1 MRRIACMILMVA
13 FAATGLIASPCFQIY
28 AKELSVASDKKVTGF
43 QFPESVAYDP
53 HAKVLY
59 ISQFG
64 SELKPTLKDGK
75 GKISKVL
82 LAGEIE
88 EEVFLPAHGQVLN
101 KPKGIWV
108 SGDRL
113 WVTDI
118 DSVWVFDLKSRRG
131 KMLPLPDSTF
141 ANDPAV
147 TKGVLYVSDTG
158 SDCIYRIEPA
168 DFLNTKKDPKI
179 SVVYKGGGCDPNG
192 LYPASDGSILFV
204 GYNMNGKPGGI
215 YKLEPDGKVTV
226 LAKDIGM
233 LDGLFQMNDGSL
245 LITDWS
251 SGSLVHWTAE
261 KGIVTLAQGFQGPAD
276 FAVIPEKNSIMV
288 VVPDLV
294 TGDIRFI
301 VLTD

>member
-1 MRRIACMILMVA
+1 MRRIAFMILAVA
-13 FAATGLIASPCFQIY
+13 FVATVLLASPFQIF
-28 AKELSVASDKKVTGF
+28 AKELSVSSDKKVSGF
-43 QFPESVAYDP
+43 KHPESVAYDP
-53 HAKVLY
+53 QAKVLY
-59 ISQFG
+59 VSQFG

-75 GKISKVL
+75 GKISKVSL
-82 LAGEIE
+82 TGEILDDT
-88 EEVFLPAHGQVLN
+88 FLPAQGQVLN

-108 SGDRL
+108 EGDRL

-118 DSVWVFDLKSRRG
+118 DSVWVFDIKARKG
-131 KMLPLPDSTF
+131 KQVSLPGSSF

-147 TKGVLYVSDTG
+147 TNGVLFVSDTG

-168 DFLNTKKDPKI
+168 DFLNTKTDPKI

-276 FAVIPEKNSIMV
+276 FAVIPEKDNMLV